1 MLQDPGYLR
10 QWYANG
16 RPTVSK
22 EEMVCLPT
30 TLGLAERHHLLQMQ
44 CLDQDYAEVIS
55 AELGQRPS
63 SLESLWMFCMH
74 PPIS

>member
-1 MLQDPGYLR
+1 MLQDPSYLR

-16 RPTVSK
+16 RPTIAK
-22 EEMVCLPT
+22 EEMVCLLT
-30 TLGLAERHHLLQMQ
+30 TLGLAERHHLLRKL
-44 CLDQDYAEVIS
+44 CLYQDHAEVIS

-74 PPIS
+74 PYIS